1 MFNVYYYVLSVQG
14 VNKWTTLCMMKIVR
28 SLSSRHSQKNR
39 SWLRVGEWVRGGVYT
54 RNMQKKRGKGGTKE
68 Q

>member
-1 MFNVYYYVLSVQG
+1 MFNVYYYVPSVQG
-14 VNKWTTLCMMKIVR
+14 VNKWTSLCMVKIVR
-28 SLSSRHSQKNR
+28 CLGSRHSQKNR
-39 SWLRVGEWVRGGVYT
+39 SRLRVGEWVRGVYT